1 MSQDA
6 DYSSSFSEE
15 LSDEVTEELWDGAS
29 ASFQSAA
36 SRKLNNTSL
45 TGSLDGCLTLND
57 GRRIIDE
64 ILPSHPL
71 SVIGGLEVWSV
82 VALTREEISASTF
95 DDVVRELEELRVESN
110 GLENSPS
117 DPAAECCDSQW
128 IRELQVSNQH
138 IGQGSFGRVYKAS
151 LDGQM
156 YALKVVEASRHSQI
170 QNIARE
176 ARANMLLRH
185 ENVVGCFKC
194 CILSKR
200 GDGSVYGST
209 RGQNLMLWI
218 LQELCEGDTLDKAI
232 RKPWLYPP
240 GRDAASRE
248 RILLD
253 MSLQVANGLDY
264 IHSHGHIHGDLS
276 TNNVLLAL
284 PQNDTQ
290 NDRTAEQKEQRAHDV
305 RRGHDGRAASTTET
319 DLSGLISGEW
329 DSSDPSAHTTSADGS
344 LDGPLPSRY
353 PCTLADVTLK
363 ISDFGRSKEEG
374 PNGKSCRTDTIGT
387 VTFMP
392 PEALTSGSLKPSSDV
407 YSYGILLMQLW
418 SGQLPYQGHNFAQI
432 IFEASQ
438 GRTPPVPP
446 NLEAPDVI
454 KDLIR
459 ECTSPI
465 AVNRPTMREVID
477 RLSSS

>member
-1 MSQDA
+1 M
-6 DYSSSFSEE
+6 
-15 LSDEVTEELWDGAS
+15 
-29 ASFQSAA
+29 
-36 SRKLNNTSL
+36 
-45 TGSLDGCLTLND
+45 
-57 GRRIIDE
+57 
-64 ILPSHPL
+64 
-71 SVIGGLEVWSV
+71 
-82 VALTREEISASTF
+82 
-95 DDVVRELEELRVESN
+95 
-110 GLENSPS
+110 
-117 DPAAECCDSQW
+117 
-128 IRELQVSNQH
+128 
-138 IGQGSFGRVYKAS
+138 
-151 LDGQM
+151 
-156 YALKVVEASRHSQI
+156 
-170 QNIARE
+170 
-176 ARANMLLRH
+176 
-185 ENVVGCFKC
+185 
-194 CILSKR
+194 
-200 GDGSVYGST
+200 
-209 RGQNLMLWI
+209 
-218 LQELCEGDTLDKAI
+218 
-232 RKPWLYPP
+232 
-240 GRDAASRE
+240 
-248 RILLD
+248 
-253 MSLQVANGLDY
+253 
-264 IHSHGHIHGDLS
+264 
-276 TNNVLLAL
+276 LLAL

-290 NDRTAEQKEQRAHDV
+290 NDRTAEQ
-305 RRGHDGRAASTTET
+305 STTET
-319 DLSGLISGEW
+319 DLSGLNSGEW

-438 GRTPPVPP
+438 GRTPP